1 MQYPNVPIMALT
13 ATARKLTIDD
23 IVTRLNIHDCAF
35 FTQSFNRP
43 NLRYVI
49 KPKPK
54 KWLESMME
62 FISSKHPNRS
72 GVIYCLGRDTCEK
85 VAKKLQDAGFSA
97 GHFHAGMNLTDKDT
111 TLNDWRSGKIHIIV
125 ATVRR
130 HQ

>member
-1 MQYPNVPIMALT
+1 
-13 ATARKLTIDD
+13 
-23 IVTRLNIHDCAF
+23 
-35 FTQSFNRP
+35 
-43 NLRYVI
+43 
-49 KPKPK
+49 
-54 KWLESMME
+54 ME

-125 ATVRR
+125 ATVRC